1 MLLQREKTN
10 NGNDRS
16 GLVRHHAK
24 GPQQEWLLRQH
35 AARDSSSVLIVE
47 DELLIALLIEDVLE
61 DAGFGVETTYR
72 GEDAVTNLDQPDA
85 SYSCLVTDI
94 DIPYDVDGW
103 EVAKHARER
112 WPTLPVV
119 YVTAA
124 GSSDWQDKGVD
135 RSVVVQKPFAPEEL
149 VSAIRSATAEGG
161 SAFYQA

>member
-1 MLLQREKTN
+1 M
-10 NGNDRS
+10 
-16 GLVRHHAK
+16 RHHAN
-24 GPQQEWLLRQH
+24 GPQQEWLLQQQQ
-35 AARDSSSVLIVE
+35 AQDSSSVLIVE

-85 SYSCLVTDI
+85 SYTALVTDI
-94 DIPYDVDGW
+94 DIPTHVDGW
-103 EVAKHARER
+103 EVARHARER

-124 GSSDWQDKGVD
+124 GSPEWKDKGVS

-149 VSAIRSATAEGG
+149 VSAVRGVTEQDRAG
-161 SAFYQA
+161 AFHRA